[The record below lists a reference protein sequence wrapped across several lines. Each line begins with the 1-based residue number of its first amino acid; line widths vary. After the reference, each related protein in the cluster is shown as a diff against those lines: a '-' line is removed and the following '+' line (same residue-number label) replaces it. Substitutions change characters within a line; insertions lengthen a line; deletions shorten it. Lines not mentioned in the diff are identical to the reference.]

1 MDYMSFMNSKT
12 LFTIVRKDQALQQ
25 HKPVTLHVN
34 FHPDKHPRMLAIVR
48 RYVGGDLKALD
59 DFPDAYTGH

>member
-12 LFTIVRKDQALQQ
+12 LFTIVRKDQAMHQ

-34 FHPDKHPRMLAIVR
+34 FHPDKHPRMLAIVQ
-48 RYVGGDLKALD
+48 RYVHGDLKALD
-59 DFPDAYTGH
+59 GFSDAFT